1 MINQRQDSGI
11 ISFICSICAYEFLFF
26 LYVPFFQSEEYLLLP
41 HKYFSMRLM
50 YICFL
55 FFAMASCDVQKSQTE
70 REQDLI
76 PPPHINC
83 PKEGDCTFEVIKNA
97 SLNLKTDGV
106 GKLYPEIM
114 EGDKLV
120 IKYHYKKIVD
130 KDLMDAGLSEYV
142 YLEVDPMEQ
151 QIILK
156 DKELQKVKMIYGKI
170 CHCSGNG
177 YYQVKEGNLFLFNR
191 NGNLQI
197 RSAFKVKNIQQ
208 VISEIDENI
217 KY

>member
-1 MINQRQDSGI
+1 
-11 ISFICSICAYEFLFF
+11 
-26 LYVPFFQSEEYLLLP
+26 
-41 HKYFSMRLM
+41 MRL
-50 YICFL
+50 IHILVL
-55 FFAMASCDVQKSQTE
+55 FFALASCDVQKNQTQ

-83 PKEGDCTFEVIKNA
+83 PKEGNCTFELLENS
-97 SLNLKTDGV
+97 SLSLKTDGV
-106 GKLYPEIM
+106 GKLYPEIT

-120 IKYHYKKIVD
+120 IKYQYKKIVD
-130 KDLMDAGLSEYV
+130 EDLMDAGLSEYI

-156 DKELQKVKMIYGKI
+156 DKELQKVKMIYGRI

-208 VISEIDENI
+208 VITEIDENI